1 VNSGTFRLGDQSNL
15 LIHDNQT
22 RKFASMKS
30 GTRHLH
36 KLFSWGTVDGKK
48 DTRITLGTQLVD
60 KQEKISVIGTLAKCR
75 ISVVIPSHNRSD
87 LLDQALFTVLAEPYT
102 QLEIIVF
109 DNASQTPI
117 EFVSKYRNN
126 QQVKFYRSDT
136 FLSVTESW
144 NSAIS
149 HATGDYLIFL
159 GDDDGLLPGFYSK
172 INQIIED
179 FEAPDLIMSSL
190 YQFFHPGVLPSNPD
204 GLLTFMELAPG
215 MGSNSTLHLVS
226 PSVAR
231 NYVSGSLNTK
241 RHFLFQLPGYVI
253 KRDFLISWRL
263 NNKVFEPPFPDY
275 FLANFLLWQATKIVA
290 SPDPISFQGISK
302 KSFGYTLVNGISGN
316 GFKKLNENV
325 SSTQSQLD
333 VSLLPGSLYWNSYII
348 TMERLA
354 KSIGVPFEAKY
365 IQRYRRLRVVEELVS
380 IQNSIRE
387 KGLFNLLFQFKIRS
401 AFFSQLNVGEY
412 LFALM
417 VFFLLPIK
425 IFPRLRLSKLVSLF
439 ELKWSP
445 TAYVTEQT
453 HVISPFLSDNI
464 DLYRF
469 MQKLRQ
475 KSRILH

>member
-1 VNSGTFRLGDQSNL
+1 
-15 LIHDNQT
+15 
-22 RKFASMKS
+22 MKS

-204 GLLTFMELAPG
+204 GLLTFMELP
-215 MGSNSTLHLVS
+215 
-226 PSVAR
+226 
-231 NYVSGSLNTK
+231 
-241 RHFLFQLPGYVI
+241 
-253 KRDFLISWRL
+253 
-263 NNKVFEPPFPDY
+263 
-275 FLANFLLWQATKIVA
+275 
-290 SPDPISFQGISK
+290 
-302 KSFGYTLVNGISGN
+302 
-316 GFKKLNENV
+316 
-325 SSTQSQLD
+325 
-333 VSLLPGSLYWNSYII
+333 
-348 TMERLA
+348 
-354 KSIGVPFEAKY
+354 
-365 IQRYRRLRVVEELVS
+365 
-380 IQNSIRE
+380 
-387 KGLFNLLFQFKIRS
+387 
-401 AFFSQLNVGEY
+401 AFFS
-412 LFALM
+412 
-417 VFFLLPIK
+417 FF
-425 IFPRLRLSKLVSLF
+425 
-439 ELKWSP
+439 
-445 TAYVTEQT
+445 Q
-453 HVISPFLSDNI
+453 
-464 DLYRF
+464 
-469 MQKLRQ
+469 
-475 KSRILH
+475 